1 MASSQ
6 LKNPFLILMAVI
18 YAAYTSRRQQDPL
31 MADQLSR
38 SALAFLEASRSTQV
52 LRHDNPPHSSH
63 AIAPS
68 IDIGAIAVYALFMKM
83 NEIKYG
89 LFMPPSDNAS
99 SVNAETKVGQRAG
112 GRAGQFAAE
121 HRTLRAGFHPGGD
134 GRGSAA
140 GARMGRSGSGGDFA
154 GPCSKTYPVWESACR

>member
-1 MASSQ
+1 MASPQ

-38 SALAFLEASRSTQV
+38 SALAFLEASRSTQ
-52 LRHDNPPHSSH
+52 DSSH
-63 AIAPS
+63 AIVPC

-99 SVNAETKVGQRAG
+99 SVNAETKFGQRAG
-112 GRAGQFAAE
+112 GRAGQFAAG
-121 HRTLRAGFHPGGD
+121 HRTLRAGGD
-134 GRGSAA
+134 GWGSAV
-140 GARMGRSGSGGDFA
+140 GGRMRRSGSGGDFA